1 MLSDNSDLTFWRQL
15 YRKGAEWVA
24 TGVAHLV
31 GPPFATGTYPAWYT
45 AAMRTSAR
53 LQAMAGL
60 NTKRPNP
67 TSGTTLF
74 EFTWIQAPGQYAIG
88 RRSRMCKGVHVTE
101 SATKRVG
108 QVIDGKFRLGEFVG
122 GEDGSSVFLTDH
134 DSPDVRK
141 AAIKLVPADSPE
153 AEGLLARWRHAA
165 KLSHPHMIRLLDM
178 GRGELDGAAVLY
190 VVMEYAEENLSSVI
204 ARRPL
209 APAEARAILGP
220 VVDALAYVHS
230 KGFVHCRI
238 KPANVMA
245 ENDRLKIS
253 SDGLCRIGEFSG
265 SVGKPGA
272 YDPPEA
278 AGGRIS
284 PAGDVWSLGM
294 TLCEALTQRLP
305 VWERTNQAEPAL
317 PSTLPAEFLE
327 LARHCLRRD
336 PQLRWSVADIALR
349 LLPNAPPPPKQIVRG
364 AQSSLARRRFV
375 GTAAPIGLAL
385 LAILAA
391 VRVFHHH
398 SRTEPSHVVAA
409 AETAKQPRVQPS
421 LHAAVQPKLEKQP
434 EAAETVAPV
443 AKPTPPIASPPASKP
458 VKQPSP
464 RSVAASTLP
473 TSPAP
478 ARPKTEAPAQ
488 PPTAMV
494 ASSGVVHGK
503 VVKQFL
509 PEASQK
515 ARATIRGKVRINV
528 KVHVDESGRVTEAAF
543 EAPGPSQYFAD
554 RTLEAAKLWLFAPAK
569 MDGHN
574 VPSDW
579 VLRFEIDPAA
589 INVYPA
595 QTAP

>member
-1 MLSDNSDLTFWRQL
+1 M
-15 YRKGAEWVA
+15 
-24 TGVAHLV
+24 
-31 GPPFATGTYPAWYT
+31 
-45 AAMRTSAR
+45 
-53 LQAMAGL
+53 
-60 NTKRPNP
+60 
-67 TSGTTLF
+67 
-74 EFTWIQAPGQYAIG
+74 
-88 RRSRMCKGVHVTE
+88 TE
-101 SATKRVG
+101 AATKWVG

-122 GEDGSSVFLTDH
+122 GDEGSSVFLTDY
-134 DSPDVRK
+134 DAPDVAK
-141 AAIKLVPADSPE
+141 AAIKLVLADSTE

-165 KLSHPHMIRLLDM
+165 NLSHPHMIRLLDM
-178 GRGELDGAAVLY
+178 GRGELDGVPVLY

-220 VVDALAYVHS
+220 VVDALAYVHN

-238 KPANVMA
+238 KPANIMA
-245 ENDRLKIS
+245 ENDLLKIS

-317 PSTLPAEFLE
+317 PSNLPAEFLD

-336 PQLRWSVADIALR
+336 PQLRWSVADIAAR
-349 LLPNAPPPPKQIVRG
+349 LLPNAPPPPKKIVRA
-364 AQSSLARRRFV
+364 AQYSSARRRFV

-391 VRVFHHH
+391 ARVFNHH
-398 SRTEPSHVVAA
+398 SHTEPLHVVAA
-409 AETAKQPRVQPS
+409 AETPAQPNVQPAAQPRVQPKPEKKS
-421 LHAAVQPKLEKQP
+421 APTEAV
-434 EAAETVAPV
+434 VPV
-443 AKPTPPIASPPASKP
+443 AKPTPPVAPPTTSKP
-458 VKQPSP
+458 AVHATEQPSP
-464 RSVAASTLP
+464 KKSVAASAAV
-473 TSPAP
+473 PAPASP
-478 ARPKTEAPAQ
+478 ARPKSEAPTQ
-488 PPTAMV
+488 PPTV
-494 ASSGVVHGK
+494 AAVSSGVVRGK

-509 PEASQK
+509 PDASQK
-515 ARATIRGKVRINV
+515 ARDTIRGKVRINV
-528 KVHVDESGRVTEAAF
+528 KVHVDESGRVTEAKF
-543 EAPGPSQYFAD
+543 DAPGPSQYFAE

-574 VPSDW
+574 VSSEW
-579 VLRFEIDPAA
+579 VLRFEIDPTAT
-589 INVYPA
+589 NVYPA

>member
-1 MLSDNSDLTFWRQL
+1 M
-15 YRKGAEWVA
+15 
-24 TGVAHLV
+24 
-31 GPPFATGTYPAWYT
+31 
-45 AAMRTSAR
+45 
-53 LQAMAGL
+53 
-60 NTKRPNP
+60 
-67 TSGTTLF
+67 
-74 EFTWIQAPGQYAIG
+74 
-88 RRSRMCKGVHVTE
+88 TE
-101 SATKRVG
+101 AATKWVG

-122 GEDGSSVFLTDH
+122 GDDDSAVFLTDY

-141 AAIKLVPADSPE
+141 AAIKLVQADSPE

-209 APAEARAILGP
+209 AAAEARAILGP
-220 VVDALAYVHS
+220 VVDALAYVHN

-238 KPANVMA
+238 KPANIMA

-265 SVGKPGA
+265 SAGKPGA

-305 VWERTNQAEPAL
+305 VWERTNQAEPAP
-317 PSTLPAEFLE
+317 PSTLPAEFLD

-336 PQLRWSVADIALR
+336 PQLRWSVADIAAR
-349 LLPNAPPPPKQIVRG
+349 LLPNAPTPPNQIVRG
-364 AQSSLARRRFV
+364 AQHSFARRRFV

-391 VRVFHHH
+391 VRVFNHH
-398 SRTEPSHVVAA
+398 SRTEPGHAVSA
-409 AETAKQPRVQPS
+409 AETPKQPEVQPS
-421 LHAAVQPKLEKQP
+421 VHAAVQPKLEKQR
-434 EAAETVAPV
+434 ATAETVAPV
-443 AKPTPPIASPPASKP
+443 AKPTRPVAPPPASEPAKHA
-458 VKQPSP
+458 VETPSLKK
-464 RSVAASTLP
+464 SVAANTVAP
-473 TSPAP
+473 TPAP
-478 ARPKTEAPAQ
+478 PPRPTTEAPTQ
-488 PPTAMV
+488 PATT
-494 ASSGVVHGK
+494 ASSSGIVRGK

-509 PEASQK
+509 PDTSQK
-515 ARATIRGKVRINV
+515 ARGTIRGKVRINV
-528 KVHVDESGRVTEAAF
+528 KVHVDESGRVTAAAF
-543 EAPGPSQYFAD
+543 DAPGPSQYFAD

-574 VPSDW
+574 VPSEW

-595 QTAP
+595 QTSP

>member
-1 MLSDNSDLTFWRQL
+1 MTE
-15 YRKGAEWVA
+15 AA
-24 TGVAHLV
+24 TR
-31 GPPFATGTYPAWYT
+31 W
-45 AAMRTSAR
+45 
-53 LQAMAGL
+53 
-60 NTKRPNP
+60 
-67 TSGTTLF
+67 
-74 EFTWIQAPGQYAIG
+74 
-88 RRSRMCKGVHVTE
+88 
-101 SATKRVG
+101 VG

-122 GEDGSSVFLTDH
+122 GDEGSSVFLTDY

-141 AAIKLVPADSPE
+141 VAIKLVPADAAE

-178 GRGELDGAAVLY
+178 GRGELDGSAVLY
-190 VVMEYAEENLSSVI
+190 VVMEYAEENLSAVI

-220 VVDALAYVHS
+220 VVDALAYVHA

-238 KPANVMA
+238 KPANIMA
-245 ENDRLKIS
+245 ENDLLKIS

-305 VWERTNQAEPAL
+305 VWERTNQAEAAL
-317 PSTLPAEFLE
+317 PSNLPLEFLD

-336 PQLRWSVADIALR
+336 PQLRWSVADIAAR
-349 LLPNAPPPPKQIVRG
+349 LLPNAPAPPKQTARG
-364 AQSSLARRRFV
+364 AHHFSAHRSWV

-391 VRVFHHH
+391 VRVFHH
-398 SRTEPSHVVAA
+398 PSPAASTHAVASGEA
-409 AETAKQPRVQPS
+409 SAQSSDPPRVQP
-421 LHAAVQPKLEKQP
+421 AARPNVQPKPEKKP
-434 EAAETVAPV
+434 VVAEAAAPV
-443 AKPTPPIASPPASKP
+443 AKSAPVAAPPPAPQPVAHPVAAPSHKILAANNPVPTPAAIPPKANAP
-458 VKQPSP
+458 V
-464 RSVAASTLP
+464 
-473 TSPAP
+473 PA
-478 ARPKTEAPAQ
+478 TI
-488 PPTAMV
+488 
-494 ASSGVVHGK
+494 SSGGVVRGK

-509 PEASQK
+509 PDASQK
-515 ARATIRGKVRINV
+515 ARDTIRGKVRVSV
-528 KVHVDESGRVTEAAF
+528 KVHVDESGCVTEAAF
-543 EAPGPSQYFAD
+543 DAPGPSQYFAD
-554 RTLEAAKLWLFAPAK
+554 RTLEAAKLWLFTPAK

-579 VLRFEIDPAA
+579 VLRFEIDPTASTV
-589 INVYPA
+589 NPT

>member
-1 MLSDNSDLTFWRQL
+1 
-15 YRKGAEWVA
+15 
-24 TGVAHLV
+24 
-31 GPPFATGTYPAWYT
+31 
-45 AAMRTSAR
+45 
-53 LQAMAGL
+53 
-60 NTKRPNP
+60 
-67 TSGTTLF
+67 
-74 EFTWIQAPGQYAIG
+74 
-88 RRSRMCKGVHVTE
+88 MCKGDQMTE
-101 SATKRVG
+101 AAAKQVG

-122 GEDGSSVFLTDH
+122 GDEGSSVYLTDY
-134 DSPDVRK
+134 DSPNVRK
-141 AAIKLVPADSPE
+141 VAIKLVPADAAE

-165 KLSHPHMIRLLDM
+165 KLSHPHMIRLLEM
-178 GRGELDGAAVLY
+178 GRGELDGSAVLY
-190 VVMEYAEENLSSVI
+190 VVMEYAEENLSAVI

-209 APAEARAILGP
+209 APAEARAVLGP
-220 VVDALAYVHS
+220 VVDALAYIHA

-238 KPANVMA
+238 KPTNIMA
-245 ENDRLKIS
+245 ENDLLKIS

-317 PSTLPAEFLE
+317 PSHLPAEFLD

-336 PQLRWSVADIALR
+336 PQLRWSVADIAAR
-349 LLPNAPPPPKQIVRG
+349 LLPNAPVPPKQMARG
-364 AQSSLARRRFV
+364 AQHFSAHRSWV

-398 SRTEPSHVVAA
+398 SQAAPTHAVARVEASAQPS
-409 AETAKQPRVQPS
+409 VQPKVQP
-421 LHAAVQPKLEKQP
+421 AARPSVQPKLEKRP
-434 EAAETVAPV
+434 VLAEAAAPV
-443 AKPTPPIASPPASKP
+443 AKPAPLVPPPPAS
-458 VKQPSP
+458 QPAVH
-464 RSVAASTLP
+464 SVAAPSHKILAAGNP
-473 TSPAP
+473 TPTPAAVAPKANAPAP
-478 ARPKTEAPAQ
+478 A
-488 PPTAMV
+488 TAS
-494 ASSGVVHGK
+494 SSGVVRAK
-503 VVKQFL
+503 VVQQFL
-509 PEASQK
+509 PDASQK
-515 ARATIRGKVRINV
+515 ARDTIRGKVRVSV

-543 EAPGPSQYFAD
+543 DAPGPSQYFAD
-554 RTLEAAKLWLFAPAK
+554 RALEAAKLWLFMPAK

-579 VLRFEIDPAA
+579 VLRFEIDPTTTS
-589 INVYPA
+589 VHSE